1 MQWFI
6 NLQIKYKLFFGFGT
20 VVAIF
25 LGLQIFQITELN
37 KLKVLQDDGNS
48 RAVDAQQLSEI
59 EKNVLS
65 IYSVAADAIINGNL
79 AESHADMNKIK
90 DSSESNKKAIL
101 ELAETPAEKQEAEKF
116 CAAIDKYLDGINNK
130 LLASLDRGV
139 QSGSEEIKAID
150 TELDG
155 YRNACIAPL
164 NELSNALVKKS
175 ARADEEYDSIS
186 ASIKEVS
193 IILILLACV
202 VAAFIGVFIARVIN
216 EPVNKVM
223 KMAQELAKGH
233 VNARSSVS
241 QNDEVGIMA
250 KVVDQTAA
258 QWEAFT
264 GVMQKI
270 ADGDAAVLL
279 EPADKDDLITP
290 ALNNIAATLRELIG
304 EAQMLTQ
311 AAVEGNLATRGNA
324 AKFKGGYREIVS
336 GVNSTLDAVIE
347 PINESTS
354 VLAALAEG
362 DLRVRMLGHYKG
374 DHQKIKTSI
383 NNVALSLSDTIAR
396 VNEAVVATASSA
408 TEISSS
414 TGQMA
419 AGAQET
425 SSQTAEIASAIEEM
439 TKTIFETSK
448 NTAIASEESAL
459 ASRKAEEGTQ
469 RVSDT
474 TRGMEQI
481 VSATREAGGII
492 SSLSQKTDQIGAI
505 TEVIDD
511 IANQTNLLALN
522 AAIEAARAGEQG
534 RGFAVVADEVR
545 KLAERTTKATKE
557 IADTIRSVQK
567 EAKDADASM
576 TMADSAVTAGIELI
590 RQVADSL
597 KEILSVNAKVAGLV
611 EQVAAASEEQ
621 STTAEQISKNID
633 MISNVTNESAAGVG
647 QVAKTAEDLS
657 KLTLNLQELISQFK
671 FDGAA
676 ETFQF
681 KAGHAKQSKKLRK

>member
-1 MQWFI
+1 
-6 NLQIKYKLFFGFGT
+6 
-20 VVAIF
+20 
-25 LGLQIFQITELN
+25 
-37 KLKVLQDDGNS
+37 
-48 RAVDAQQLSEI
+48 
-59 EKNVLS
+59 
-65 IYSVAADAIINGNL
+65 
-79 AESHADMNKIK
+79 
-90 DSSESNKKAIL
+90 
-101 ELAETPAEKQEAEKF
+101 
-116 CAAIDKYLDGINNK
+116 
-130 LLASLDRGV
+130 
-139 QSGSEEIKAID
+139 
-150 TELDG
+150 
-155 YRNACIAPL
+155 
-164 NELSNALVKKS
+164 
-175 ARADEEYDSIS
+175 
-186 ASIKEVS
+186 
-193 IILILLACV
+193 
-202 VAAFIGVFIARVIN
+202 
-216 EPVNKVM
+216 
-223 KMAQELAKGH
+223 
-233 VNARSSVS
+233 
-241 QNDEVGIMA
+241 
-250 KVVDQTAA
+250 VVDQTAA

>member
-6 NLQIKYKLFFGFGT
+6 DLQIKFKLLFGFGT
-20 VVAIF
+20 IVGIF
-25 LGLQIFQITELN
+25 LILQVFQIHELN
-37 KLKVLQDDGNS
+37 KLKDLQDEGNS
-48 RAVDAQQLSEI
+48 RAVDAQNLSRI
-59 EKNVLS
+59 EENVLG

-79 AESHADMNKIK
+79 AESHADMSKIK
-90 DSSESNKKAIL
+90 DSSESNKRTVLA
-101 ELAETPAEKQEAEKF
+101 LAETPEEKEKAEKF
-116 CAAIDKYLDGINNK
+116 ASAIDSYINGINNK
-130 LLASLDRGV
+130 LLTRLDAGA
-139 QSGSEEIKAID
+139 QAGSDEIKAID
-150 TELDG
+150 GELDG
-155 YRNACIAPL
+155 YRNACLVPL
-164 NELSNALVKKS
+164 TDLSKALVKKS
-175 ARADEEYDSIS
+175 ARADEEYDNIS
-186 ASIKEVS
+186 SSIKEVS
-193 IILILLACV
+193 LLLILLACV
-202 VAAFIGVFIARVIN
+202 VASIVGIFISGIIN
-216 EPVNKVM
+216 KPVKKVM
-223 KMAQELAKGH
+223 EMAGELAKGH
-233 VNARSSVS
+233 VQARSNVT
-241 QNDEVGIMA
+241 QNDEVGVMA
-250 KVVDQTAA
+250 KMVDQTAA
-258 QWEAFT
+258 QLESFT
-264 GVMQKI
+264 KVMQKI
-270 ADGDAAVLL
+270 SEGDAAILL
-279 EPADKDDLITP
+279 DPADKDDLITP

-311 AAVEGNLATRGNA
+311 AAVEGNLSTRGDA
-324 AKFKGGYREIVS
+324 AKFKGGYKEIVA

-347 PINESTS
+347 PITESTT
-354 VLAALAEG
+354 VLAALADG
-362 DLRVRMLGHYKG
+362 DLRVRMHGTYKG

-383 NNVALSLSDTIAR
+383 NNVAQSLSSTIGH

-414 TGQMA
+414 TEQMA

-439 TKTIFETSK
+439 TKTIFETSQ

-459 ASRKAEEGTQ
+459 ASRKAEEGAQ
-469 RVSDT
+469 RVTQT

-481 VSATREAGGII
+481 VSATREAGVII

-576 TMADSAVTAGIELI
+576 TQADSAVNAGIELI
-590 RQVADSL
+590 QQVADSL
-597 KEILSVNAKVAGLV
+597 KEILSVNAKVASLV

-621 STTAEQISKNID
+621 SSTAEQISKNID
-633 MISNVTNESAAGVG
+633 MISNVTNESAAGVS
-647 QVAKTAEDLS
+647 QVARTAEDLS
-657 KLTLNLQELISQFK
+657 KLTVNLQELISQFK
-671 FDGAA
+671 FDGSS
-676 ETFQF
+676 ETIRFTGNSS
-681 KAGHAKQSKKLRK
+681 KSLKKLRK